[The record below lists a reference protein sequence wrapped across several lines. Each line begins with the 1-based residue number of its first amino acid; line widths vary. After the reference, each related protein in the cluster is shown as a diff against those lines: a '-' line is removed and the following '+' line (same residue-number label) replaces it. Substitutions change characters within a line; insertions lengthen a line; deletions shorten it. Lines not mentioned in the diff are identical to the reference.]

1 MGTEGMIDFE
11 LEVEMIERQMLFVS
25 TIEEVIVRCER
36 KTEKQ
41 RDREKKTVSGVFHPE
56 RKPRDFVWISLQI
69 SN

>member
-36 KTEKQ
+36 KTEKK
-41 RDREKKTVSGVFHPE
+41 RERERKTVSGVFQPE
-56 RKPRDFVWISLQI
+56 RKQRDLVWTSLQA